1 MPGGTTSLLSLSHNS
16 PPLHSL
22 PRQGLLSPPTCRHWT
37 AIAAPKHSRPH
48 KRRLNTPQW
57 CRAHQRKTSPHQR
70 KKLQQYPHRLAS
82 PRAPPMSVLD
92 LASQQLGAW
101 TPSRL
106 FSPSSQGFTHT
117 NCLALVHLLLLLLR
131 ARCFHPSFQT
141 FLLLHTKPFSL
152 ISPVSALRA
161 AEDSGPCRAG
171 CLASQP
177 AGLCR
182 F

>member
-1 MPGGTTSLLSLSHNS
+1 MLPITPLSLRLSC
-16 PPLHSL
+16 
-22 PRQGLLSPPTCRHWT
+22 QGLSSPPTCRHWT

-131 ARCFHPSFQT
+131 ALFPPVLPDLPFVAYQA
-141 FLLLHTKPFSL
+141 FLPHFPGQC
-152 ISPVSALRA
+152 SACSGRFRA
-161 AEDSGPCRAG
+161 LPRGLSRLADCRDV
-171 CLASQP
+171 
-177 AGLCR
+177 
-182 F
+182 